1 MRGAPYSHPLS
12 WLVFLVLWLFFP
24 WRVLVAQETAAEDL
38 LTEDVVVEIEV
49 DPARLNLPG
58 EPVTLGIGLAAQAGD
73 GGVEVEVLNL
83 EALGSVETILENLP
97 QSVRQW
103 AEERGVLDAV
113 QSLREGPQVLP
124 LGAGFQGGQ
133 RNRGSMVLPFQSPEQ
148 KAKHLREQLE
158 VVRDDEWEVISQ
170 RLIPLLKISR
180 WPSDSMVNSS
190 LRSFAFTRWTS
201 SNDPLALA
209 IEEGDLQ
216 QCLEALAARRKSQ
229 SEREGEIQRL
239 RDALREVLSL
249 RQEAILVVAG
259 LLD

>member
-12 WLVFLVLWLFFP
+12 RFVFLVLWLVLP
-24 WRVLVAQETAAEDL
+24 WRVLVAQETSAEDL
-38 LTEDVVVEIEV
+38 LTEDVVVEFEV

-58 EPVTLGIGLAAQAGD
+58 DPVALGIELAPQAGD

-83 EALGSVETILENLP
+83 EDLGSVESILENL
-97 QSVRQW
+97 W

-113 QSLREGPQVLP
+113 QSLKEAPQVLP
-124 LGAGFQGGQ
+124 LGGGFQGGQ
-133 RNRGSMVLPFQSPEQ
+133 RNRGSMVLPFQSPEK

-180 WPSDSMVNSS
+180 WPSDSLVNSS

-201 SNDPLALA
+201 SDDPLALA
-209 IEEGDLQ
+209 IKEGTLQ

>member
-1 MRGAPYSHPLS
+1 
-12 WLVFLVLWLFFP
+12 
-24 WRVLVAQETAAEDL
+24 
-38 LTEDVVVEIEV
+38 
-49 DPARLNLPG
+49 
-58 EPVTLGIGLAAQAGD
+58 
-73 GGVEVEVLNL
+73 
-83 EALGSVETILENLP
+83 
-97 QSVRQW
+97 
-103 AEERGVLDAV
+103 
-113 QSLREGPQVLP
+113 
-124 LGAGFQGGQ
+124 
-133 RNRGSMVLPFQSPEQ
+133 MVLPFQSPE
-148 KAKHLREQLE
+148 KIAKHLREQLE

-180 WPSDSMVNSS
+180 WPSDSLMNSS

-201 SNDPLALA
+201 SDDPLALA
-209 IEEGDLQ
+209 IEEGELQ

>member
-12 WLVFLVLWLFFP
+12 RFVFLVLWLVLP
-24 WRVLVAQETAAEDL
+24 WRVLVAQETSAEDL
-38 LTEDVVVEIEV
+38 LTED
-49 DPARLNLPG
+49 NLPG
-58 EPVTLGIGLAAQAGD
+58 DPVALGIELVPQA
-73 GGVEVEVLNL
+73 GVEVEVLNL
-83 EALGSVETILENLP
+83 EDLGSVESILENL
-97 QSVRQW
+97 W

-113 QSLREGPQVLP
+113 QSLKEAPQVLP

-133 RNRGSMVLPFQSPEQ
+133 RNRGSMVLPFQSPE
-148 KAKHLREQLE
+148 KIAKHLREQLE

-180 WPSDSMVNSS
+180 WPSDSLMNSS

-201 SNDPLALA
+201 SDDPLALA